1 MGASDLSALAPLDG
15 KREAVLQEGRPQG
28 CGNEAVGAAAAG
40 REEEDYQSHG
50 SLPTPARHRPL
61 PFLREGLQR
70 TDALLLVFIFIKILL
85 TDFPTVFLRQ
95 PCSFWV

>member
-1 MGASDLSALAPLDG
+1 MRNEKLCYRKAIRKGVGMKLWVRP
-15 KREAVLQEGRPQG
+15 LQEERKKTI
-28 CGNEAVGAAAAG
+28 
-40 REEEDYQSHG
+40 SHG

-70 TDALLLVFIFIKILL
+70 TDALLLIFIFIKILL